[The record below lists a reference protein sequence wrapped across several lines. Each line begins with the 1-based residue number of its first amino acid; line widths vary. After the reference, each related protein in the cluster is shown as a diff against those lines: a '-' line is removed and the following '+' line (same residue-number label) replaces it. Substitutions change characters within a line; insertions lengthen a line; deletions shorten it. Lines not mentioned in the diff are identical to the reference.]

1 MDKPKKKEE
10 ERILTGETI
19 VMWRNLMGYNQRDAA
34 DQLDCSRDALS
45 RYENDKTG
53 ESIPGHIGLACDA
66 LAMGI
71 KPYANKRK
79 K

>member
-10 ERILTGETI
+10 RRILNGETI
-19 VMWRNLMGYNQRDAA
+19 RIWRDRMGYNQREAA
-34 DQLDCSRDALS
+34 DELDCSRDALS
-45 RYENDKTG
+45 RYENDASG

-66 LAMGI
+66 LALGI
-71 KPYANKRK
+71 KPYDNKRK